1 MMKSRNRWGLFCGLL
16 LLLAPSLSAREVSI
30 TILHTCDLHGNVLPT
45 ESYEGK
51 TNVGGIARCATVIRQ
66 IRAQE
71 KNVLLVDAGDT
82 MQGTPVSFL
91 SDGQVM
97 VKCLNQLHYDSWTW
111 GNHEFDWGLGKLAAC
126 AERAEVPIVVANIKE
141 AGRGGNPTSQR
152 ITSRLKPY
160 RMREI
165 DGVKVGIIGL
175 DTPDIP
181 SWSRPRLFAGLEFTD
196 SVETLRPIVPEAR
209 AAGAQVLV
217 LVCHQGYREA
227 GDDHANQVNAIA
239 RNFPELDV
247 IIGAHTHRNFPE
259 FKVSNILYSQADY
272 HGIYLGRVDLVFDTE
287 KGRVVKRQSNTLL
300 MDEHIPLDGE
310 ILKLTGAEIERAEN
324 ISPNRLGEA
333 TDDFWIRAL
342 PPKATPVHDLIFK
355 AIADTL
361 REAGTKVDVIVHGIN
376 ERRYGLKKGAITVG
390 DVWKVVPYEN
400 TYGTCNLDG
409 KELRS
414 ILEEDL
420 KYVDTGDFRGILGL
434 KWKFDPSAP
443 EGQRTVSLT
452 HTNGSPV
459 ADDEKLTVAFS
470 SYDLASGGARF
481 PVLKNLSSQPETQ
494 TVDFDTSTRQAVID
508 YIRKRGT
515 ISPKIGGWWEV
526 VPKTN

>member
-1 MMKSRNRWGLFCGLL
+1 MVFVCVSWAHV
-16 LLLAPSLSAREVSI
+16 LARDVPI
-30 TILHTCDLHGNVLPT
+30 TILHTCDLHGNILPT

-66 IRAQE
+66 VRAQE

-91 SDGQVM
+91 DDGQVM

-111 GNHEFDWGLGKLAAC
+111 GNHEFDWGLDKLAASAAL
-126 AERAEVPIVVANIKE
+126 AEIPIVVANMRE
-141 AGRGGNPTSQR
+141 ASKGDTPASQQIMAR
-152 ITSRLKPY
+152 VKPY
-160 RMREI
+160 VVREI

-175 DTPDIP
+175 DTPDIS
-181 SWSRPRLFAGLEFTD
+181 SWSRPRLIAGLEFTD
-196 SVETLRPIVPEAR
+196 SVEILRRIIPEVR

-227 GDDHANQVNAIA
+227 GDDHANQINAIA

-259 FKVSNILYSQADY
+259 FKINNILYSQADY
-272 HGIYLGRVDLVFDTE
+272 YGIHLGRVDLVFDTE
-287 KGRVVKRQSNTLL
+287 KGRLVKRSSNTLL

-310 ILKLTGAEIERAEN
+310 ITKLAAAEIERADKMSSTR
-324 ISPNRLGEA
+324 IGEA

-342 PPKATPVHDLIFK
+342 PHKETPIHDLIFK
-355 AIADTL
+355 AIAESL
-361 REAGTKVDVIVHGIN
+361 RERDVKVDVIVHGIN
-376 ERRYGLKKGAITVG
+376 ERRNGLKKGAITVG
-390 DVWKVVPYEN
+390 DVWKIVPYEN

-420 KYVDTGDFRGILGL
+420 KYVDTGDFRGIWGL
-434 KWKFDPSAP
+434 KWKFDMSAP
-443 EGQRTVSLT
+443 EGHRTISLM
-452 HTNGSPV
+452 HANGTAV

-470 SYDLASGGARF
+470 SYDLAGGGARF
-481 PVLKNLSSQPETQ
+481 PVLREIAAKPETH
-494 TVDFDTSTRQAVID
+494 TVDFDISTRQTLID
-508 YIRKRGT
+508 YIKSRGT
-515 ISPKIGGWWEV
+515 ITPNLGGWWTTV
-526 VPKTN
+526 DKSKQ